1 MKFQSRH
8 NSTKKGFA
16 IFPCSD
22 VKAFHQVPLP
32 SLVFPSR
39 IITKNAQTHPH
50 SMRDV
55 IIEQSLTAPWDLHV
69 EIFPN

>member
-1 MKFQSRH
+1 MKSRSRH

-16 IFPCSD
+16 IFPYSD
-22 VKAFHQVPLP
+22 VNAFHQVPLT

-39 IITKNAQTHPH
+39 IIMKNVQTHPN

-55 IIEQSLTAPWDLHV
+55 IIE
-69 EIFPN
+69 